1 MQGFSVLRAAAAAG
15 LLLGYADASV
25 RAEQSASAAVAAEA
39 TAAEANA
46 VASSPD
52 EASKPGPPNPTYVE
66 GRGFDFKTSDGLFD
80 LAIGANLQ
88 VRFSDLDVDGSAEAT
103 EFRVRRFKLYLTGF
117 AFDPRLTYR
126 VQLAFENPN
135 NVRLLDDLWLNW
147 TFMNLLQVQMG
158 QSKTPYG
165 REELMNDGVLMFAER
180 SIAID
185 AFKPNRDIGFLVL
198 GNTKSY
204 VFQYGAGVFGGV
216 GQTTLRTTNHVMP
229 IARVVFSTFGER
241 FPGEPDLPRSAT
253 PRVSIGANGFF
264 NTLKKTSATAFES
277 TLPNYAAATGW
288 LGQNVGLFTTGED
301 VQIGSGGI
309 DAQLAWLGLTF
320 QGEYLIGHAEGQ
332 LSDVRV
338 NSRGYYAEVSVMVL
352 PKLGLACRY
361 SNIDPNRAT
370 TRDQQSEVN
379 GAATWY
385 FRKHNAK
392 VLFEYSKLH
401 RQRAGEPANDRFI
414 RVQAQLYL

>member
-1 MQGFSVLRAAAAAG
+1 MRARKPRILS
-15 LLLGYADASV
+15 LLLPAVLLAG
-25 RAEQSASAAVAAEA
+25 ASAASAADGAGTDATLDLVADPPAQAPAEEPA
-39 TAAEANA
+39 K
-46 VASSPD
+46 
-52 EASKPGPPNPTYVE
+52 KPPPSNPTYIE
-66 GRGFDFKTSDGLFD
+66 GRGFDFKTADGLFD

-88 VRFSDLDVDGSAEAT
+88 VRFSDLDVEGAGEAT

-147 TFMNLLQVQMG
+147 RFVDLLQIQMG

-185 AFKPNRDIGFLVL
+185 AFKPNRDIGVMTL
-198 GNTKSY
+198 GYSKDS
-204 VFQYGAGVFGGV
+204 VFQYAAGVFGGV

-229 IARVVFSTFGER
+229 IARVVWSTFGDPR
-241 FPGEPDLPRSAT
+241 VGEPDLARS
-253 PRVSIGANGFF
+253 PKLRMSIGANGFF
-264 NTLKKTSATAFES
+264 DTLKKTSATAFES
-277 TLPNYAAATGW
+277 TFPNYAAATGW
-288 LGQNVGLFTTGED
+288 LGQNVALFQTDED
-301 VQIGSGGI
+301 VQVGSGGI
-309 DAQLAWLGLTF
+309 DTQVAWYGLSF
-320 QGEYLIGHAEGQ
+320 QGEYLFGHAKGVTSGVN
-332 LSDVRV
+332 L
-338 NSRGYYAEVSVMVL
+338 NSRGYYAEVNAMVL

-361 SNIDPNRAT
+361 SSIDSNRAV
-370 TRDQQSEVN
+370 TRDQQSEIN

-392 VLFEYSKLH
+392 LLLEYSKLH
-401 RQRAGEPANDRFI
+401 RQRTGEPANDHFI
-414 RVQAQLYL
+414 RVQAQLYM

>member
-1 MQGFSVLRAAAAAG
+1 MRVFRVVQAG
-15 LLLGYADASV
+15 AVALLLLGC
-25 RAEQSASAAVAAEA
+25 ASARAADGSPNEA
-39 TAAEANA
+39 TAPDAAVEAAVPAEEAPPTP
-46 VASSPD
+46 VSS
-52 EASKPGPPNPTYVE
+52 NPTYVE

-88 VRFSDLDVDGSAEAT
+88 VRFSDLDVENGTEAD

-126 VQLAFENPN
+126 VQIAFENPN
-135 NVRLLDDLWLNW
+135 NVRLLDDLWVNW
-147 TFMNLLQVQMG
+147 RFDDLLQAQMG
-158 QSKTPYG
+158 ESKTPYG

-185 AFKPNRDIGFLVL
+185 AFKPNRDTGAMLL
-198 GNTKSY
+198 GYGKR
-204 VFQYGAGVFGGV
+204 FQYAVGVFGGA
-216 GQTTLRTTNHVMP
+216 GQGTLRATNHVMP
-229 IARVVFSTFGER
+229 IGRLVFTTFPER
-241 FPGEPDLPRSAT
+241 IPGEPDLSRSPT
-253 PRVSIGANGFF
+253 PRFSIGANGFF
-264 NTLKKTSATAFES
+264 NTLKKTAATAFES
-277 TLPNYAAATGW
+277 TLPNYAAPTGW
-288 LGQNVGLFTTGED
+288 LGQNAALFTTGED
-301 VQIGSGGI
+301 VQIGSGGV
-309 DAQLAWLGLTF
+309 DTQVAWMGLTF

-332 LSDVRV
+332 TSDVRV
-338 NSRGYYAEVSVMVL
+338 NSRGYYAEISAMVL

-361 SNIDPNRAT
+361 SNVDPNRGA

-392 VLFEYSKLH
+392 LLLEYSTLH
-401 RQRAGEPANDRFI
+401 RQQRAGAPLNDHFI